1 MINIRNMPPR
11 SSKLPAL
18 TALALAVSAVSA
30 VPVASAQE
38 EGGARTL
45 EEVVITARRRT
56 ESLEDVPVAVTAFG
70 AQQILERGIRTE
82 ADLQVSTPGLMVRV
96 TNSSN
101 QINYSL
107 RGQSVDSFSNSQPA
121 VLAYVNEVQAGG
133 VTGNFFFD
141 LQSIQVLK
149 GPQGTLFG
157 RNATGGAILYQTQLP
172 EQEFGGYVKVGAGN
186 FSNQEIEGAINI
198 PMGDQWAMRFS
209 GLTRERDGWQDN
221 LYNGDELA
229 SIDTDNIRFSLSFNG
244 DRLQNHFMAYWAEHG
259 GKTEGLRVRNAY
271 NCLSVAPPGIC
282 LQGEP
287 NPNNP
292 SVDVGDLL
300 FATVLYP
307 EGSLPFLSFENP
319 RLAELGAQMG
329 FAGYRSFIDVATAQ
343 SDFDEVYNDQ
353 TNDSDI
359 EHQLFTNTTTW
370 EINDSMTLKNI
381 LGYNNVE
388 SFQGTDIDGSPFMLM
403 RMGDEFVSGGFQY
416 DTEQFSEEL
425 QLSGQAFNDKLDYIV
440 GLYWYEETFENDIP
454 LKFIADYPN
463 DPFGPAFT
471 YNAEIEDTSYSVFAQ
486 GTYAL
491 TDVLNLTLGARYT
504 WEEISIRHLPGSAYA
519 PVVGTGRYE
528 NDYDRPS
535 WLASLDY
542 RINDENMIYATT
554 RGSWRTGGW
563 NVTSLNDIDGDG
575 FPDTPDSFKPEKTWD
590 IEGGWKFSGTLG
602 SVPARVNLAIYQQT
616 IEDVQRTV
624 YLQITSQTGNVG
636 EAEVKGVEIDAQF
649 DLTDWLEVGAA
660 YAYTDAEFTDPQG
673 DVAGYEFEFGPY
685 ADAPENMYSLYF
697 VTRTQLAGIGF
708 LTFRG
713 DYYHTDETYFSNLN
727 DSIGPGTELD
737 EYDLLNFR
745 LSLDEIAGSGFSA
758 VAFIRNAT
766 DEEYERGGL
775 PLAGVTATNGTIA
788 GEPRTYGVEV
798 SYRF

>member
-1 MINIRNMPPR
+1 MIKTHQRPPHAAGNL
-11 SSKLPAL
+11 KLLSMAM
-18 TALALAVSAVSA
+18 AIAGISG
-30 VPVASAQE
+30 VPPMAAAQDE
-38 EGGARTL
+38 RAINL
-45 EEVVITARRRT
+45 EEVIVTARRKT

-70 AQQILERGIRTE
+70 PQQIQERGIRTE

-107 RGQSVDSFSNSQPA
+107 RGQTVDSFSNSQPA
-121 VLAYVNEVQAGG
+121 VLAYVNEVQTGG

-157 RNATGGAILYQTQLP
+157 RNATGGAILYQTRLP
-172 EQEFGGYVKVGAGN
+172 EQEFGGYVKVGAGS
-186 FSNQEIEGAINI
+186 FSNQDIEGAVNV
-198 PMGDQWAMRFS
+198 PLGESWAFRLAGM
-209 GLTRERDGWQDN
+209 TRERDGWQDN

-229 SIDTDNIRFSLSFNG
+229 SIDTDNIRFSLAFNG
-244 DRLQNHFMAYWAEHG
+244 ERLQNQFMAYYAEHG

-271 NCLSVAPPGIC
+271 NCLEASPEGLC
-282 LQGEP
+282 LRGEP

-307 EGSLPFLSFENP
+307 EGALPFLAADNP
-319 RLAELGAQMG
+319 RLTELGAQQG
-329 FAGYRSFIDVATAQ
+329 FIGFRSFIDVATAQ

-353 TNDSDI
+353 SNDSDI
-359 EHQLFTNTTTW
+359 EHQLYTNTTSLQFGDTV
-370 EINDSMTLKNI
+370 TVKNV

-388 SFQGTDIDGSPFMLM
+388 SYQGTDIDGSPFMLM
-403 RMGDEFVSGGFQY
+403 RMGDEFVNGGFQY
-416 DTEQFSEEL
+416 DTEQFSEEF
-425 QLSGQAFNDKLDYIV
+425 QVSGKLFKGELDYIV
-440 GLYWYEETFENDIP
+440 GFYWYDETFENDIP
-454 LKFIADYPN
+454 LKFIADYPG

-471 YNAEIEDTSYSVFAQ
+471 YHAEIKDESRSGFAQ

-491 TDVLNLTLGARYT
+491 TDNLNLTAGARHT
-504 WEEISIRHLPGSAYA
+504 WEDVSIRHLPDSVYVPLVGSGKYDK
-519 PVVGTGRYE
+519 E
-528 NDYDRPS
+528 WDRPS
-535 WLASLDY
+535 WLISLDY
-542 RINDENMIYATT
+542 RLNDENMFYLAT

-563 NVTSLNDIDGDG
+563 NVTSLNDTDGDG
-575 FPDTPDSFKPEKTWD
+575 MGDTPDSFKPEKTWD
-590 IEGGWKFSGTLG
+590 VEGGWKFSGDLG
-602 SVPARVNLAIYQQT
+602 SVPARLNLALYQQT

-649 DLTDWLEVGAA
+649 DLMEWLEVGAA
-660 YAYTDAEFTDPQG
+660 YAYTDAEFTDPRG
-673 DVAGYEFEFGPY
+673 DVAGYEFDFGPY
-685 ADAPENMYSLYF
+685 ADTPENMYSLYF
-697 VTRTQLAGIGF
+697 VMRTDLAQLGL

-737 EYDLLNFR
+737 DYDLLNFR
-745 LSLDEIAGSGFSA
+745 LSLEEIAGSGFSA
-758 VAFIRNAT
+758 VAFVRNAT

-775 PLAGVTATNGTIA
+775 SLAGVTASNSTIA
-788 GEPRTYGVEV
+788 GEPRTWGVEV
-798 SYRF
+798 SYNF